1 MTPEEEAESL
11 RSRLEQWN
19 AEYYRYDAPTVTD
32 SEYDR
37 SLNRLRDLETQYP
50 QLLHP
55 DSPTQRVG
63 CCAAGRV
70 CLSDACF
77 AYVVAG

>member
-37 SLNRLRDLETQYP
+37 SLNRLRDLETQ
-50 QLLHP
+50 HP
-55 DSPTQRVG
+55 P
-63 CCAAGRV
+63 AE
-70 CLSDACF
+70 
-77 AYVVAG
+77 